1 MLDLND
7 VALFVQVVR
16 AGTFAEAARRLGMPP
31 NTASRRVQALERHL
45 GVRLMQ
51 RSTRKLTLTDAGR
64 TFYGGCAGQ
73 VEALAQSAQELA
85 DGSQLPKGTV
95 RVAAPADFFSFF
107 LMDWIAE
114 FLAAHPLVRVE
125 FVLSDARA
133 DLIGEGIDVA
143 FRAGKILE
151 PNVVARHIGTGRA
164 TLVATSAY
172 LAARGTPGTL
182 EALSEHECVTLVQ
195 PTGPIG
201 STGRISWRLDGP
213 QGPEEIAVGGRFSAN
228 TVQALLKAALAGLG
242 IALLPAVIT
251 APHVRAGDLKEVLP
265 DYGVNGIG
273 VYFVFLSSR
282 QLPRAVR
289 AFIDFTMAKMLD
301 QDLIQPS
308 AGAGDPA

>member
-7 VALFVQVVR
+7 VALFVHVVR
-16 AGTFAEAARRLGMPP
+16 AGSFAEAARRLGMPP

-64 TFYGGCAGQ
+64 TFYGGCAEQ

-114 FLAAHPLVRVE
+114 FLAAHPLVRIE

-143 FRAGKILE
+143 FRTGKILE

-164 TLVATSAY
+164 TLVASSTY
-172 LAARGTPGTL
+172 LAARGTPNTL
-182 EALSEHECVTLVQ
+182 QALSEHECITLVQ
-195 PTGPIG
+195 P
-201 STGRISWRLDGP
+201 TGRISWRLDGP
-213 QGPEEIAVGGRFSAN
+213 DGAEEIVVGGRFGAN
-228 TVQALLKAALAGLG
+228 TVQTLLKATLAGLG
-242 IALLPAVIT
+242 IALLPAVMT

-289 AFIDFTMAKMLD
+289 AFIDFTMTKMLD
-301 QDLIQPS
+301 QGLIQPAADRS
-308 AGAGDPA
+308 VLPPG

>member
-7 VALFVQVVR
+7 VALFVHVVR
-16 AGTFAEAARRLGMPP
+16 AGSFAEAARRLGMPP
-31 NTASRRVQALERHL
+31 NTASRRVQALEKHL

-64 TFYGGCAGQ
+64 TFYGGCAEQ

-114 FLAAHPLVRVE
+114 FLAAHPLIRIE

-143 FRAGKILE
+143 FRTGKILE

-164 TLVATSAY
+164 TLVASSTY
-172 LAARGTPGTL
+172 LAARGTPDTL
-182 EALSEHECVTLVQ
+182 QALSEHECITLVQ
-195 PTGPIG
+195 PTG
-201 STGRISWRLDGP
+201 RVSWRLDGP
-213 QGPEEIAVGGRFSAN
+213 DGAEEIAVGGTLWREYCA
-228 TVQALLKAALAGLG
+228 
-242 IALLPAVIT
+242 
-251 APHVRAGDLKEVLP
+251 
-265 DYGVNGIG
+265 
-273 VYFVFLSSR
+273 
-282 QLPRAVR
+282 
-289 AFIDFTMAKMLD
+289 
-301 QDLIQPS
+301 
-308 AGAGDPA
+308 DPAQGHACRPGYCPAARGHDGAPCSRGGPERSASRLRSQWHWGVLRVP

>member
-7 VALFVQVVR
+7 VALFVHVVR
-16 AGTFAEAARRLGMPP
+16 AGSFAEAARRLGMPP
-31 NTASRRVQALERHL
+31 NTASRRVQALEKHL

-64 TFYGGCAGQ
+64 TFYGGCAEQ
-73 VEALAQSAQELA
+73 VKALAQSAQELA

-114 FLAAHPLVRVE
+114 FLAAHPLVRIE

-143 FRAGKILE
+143 FRTGKILE

-164 TLVATSAY
+164 TLVASSTY
-172 LAARGTPGTL
+172 LAARGTPDTL
-182 EALSEHECVTLVQ
+182 QALSEHECITLVQ
-195 PTGPIG
+195 P
-201 STGRISWRLDGP
+201 TGRISWRLDGP
-213 QGPEEIAVGGRFSAN
+213 AGAEEIAVAGRFGAN
-228 TVQALLKAALAGLG
+228 TVQTLLKATLAGLG
-242 IALLPAVIT
+242 IALLPAVMT

-289 AFIDFTMAKMLD
+289 AFIDFTMTKMLD
-301 QDLIQPS
+301 QGLIQPAADRS
-308 AGAGDPA
+308 VLPPG

>member
-16 AGTFAEAARRLGMPP
+16 AGSFAEAARRLGMPP
-31 NTASRRVQALERHL
+31 NTASRRVQALEQHL

-64 TFYGGCAGQ
+64 TFYSGCAGQ

-114 FLAAHPLVRVE
+114 FLAAHPLIRVE

-164 TLVATSAY
+164 TLVASSTY
-172 LAARGTPGTL
+172 LAARGTPDTL
-182 EALSEHECVTLVQ
+182 EALSAHECVTLVQ
-195 PTGPIG
+195 PTGLID

-213 QGPEEIAVGGRFSAN
+213 RGAEEIAVGGRFSAN

-251 APHVRAGDLKEVLP
+251 APHVRAGDLQEVLP

-301 QDLIQPS
+301 QGLIQPL

>member
-16 AGTFAEAARRLGMPP
+16 AGSFAEAARRLGMPP

-172 LAARGTPGTL
+172 LAARGTPGTP
-182 EALSEHECVTLVQ
+182 EALSAHECVTLMQ

-213 QGPEEIAVGGRFSAN
+213 HGAEEIAVGGRFSAN

-251 APHVRAGDLKEVLP
+251 APHVRTGDLKEVLP
-265 DYGVNGIG
+265 DYGVIGIG

-301 QDLIQPS
+301 QGLIQPS
-308 AGAGDPA
+308 AAASDPA